1 MDYQEF
7 KEGYYKMVK
16 ITEHKDDFILALPP
30 FHPFTSDCLQIRFI
44 TLPDGRVKLTDCGT
58 TLEYLEEVYL
68 TLTPYKE
75 KVDRI
80 LERFSCKLEDGVLI
94 CELPTG
100 SASQVR
106 SWVGSF
112 IEAIALIA
120 NIDI

>member
-7 KEGYYKMVK
+7 LAAYKNMMK
-16 ITEHKDDFILALPP
+16 ITEHKDNFIIALPS

-58 TLEYLEEVYL
+58 TLEYLEEMYL

-75 KVDRI
+75 KLDRI
-80 LERFSCKLEDGVLI
+80 LERFACKFEDGVLV

-100 SASQVR
+100 AGSQVR

-112 IEAIALIA
+112 IEAIALLA

>member
-7 KEGYYKMVK
+7 LAAYKNMTK
-16 ITEHKDDFILALPP
+16 ITEHKDSFIIALPA
-30 FHPFTSDCLQIRFI
+30 FHPFTSDCLQIHFI
-44 TLPDGRVKLTDCGT
+44 TLPDGRIKLTDCGT

-75 KVDRI
+75 KVDCI
-80 LERFSCKLEDGVLI
+80 LERFRCKLEDGVLI

-106 SWVGSF
+106 SWVGNF
-112 IEAIALIA
+112 IEAIALLA
-120 NIDI
+120 NVDI

>member
-7 KEGYYKMVK
+7 LEAYKNMMK
-16 ITEHKDDFILALPP
+16 ITEHKDDFIIALPT

-75 KVDRI
+75 KVNRI
-80 LERFSCKLEDGVLI
+80 LERFNCKIEDRLLV

-100 SASQVR
+100 SGSQVR
-106 SWVGSF
+106 SWVGNF
-112 IEAIALIA
+112 IEAIALLA

>member
-7 KEGYYKMVK
+7 RDGYYNMVK
-16 ITEHKDDFILALPP
+16 ITEHKDDFIIALPT

-75 KVDRI
+75 KVNRI
-80 LERFSCKLEDGVLI
+80 LERFNCKFEEGVLL

-106 SWVGSF
+106 SWVGNF